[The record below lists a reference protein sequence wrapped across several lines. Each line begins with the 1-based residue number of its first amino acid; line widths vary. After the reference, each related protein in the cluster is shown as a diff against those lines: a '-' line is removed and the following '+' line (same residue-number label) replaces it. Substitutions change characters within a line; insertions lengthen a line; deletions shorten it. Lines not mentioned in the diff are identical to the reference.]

1 MPGWI
6 GSRFECG
13 SGPVCQ
19 DATACDVQNT
29 HVMTNSPER
38 PYRRLTLSFADKKI
52 AGVCGGIAEYFGVD
66 ANMVR
71 LIAVLLALFGGSGLL
86 IYLVAWIM
94 MPKP

>member
-6 GSRFECG
+6 GSRFEVVPDRGVPGCDCL
-13 SGPVCQ
+13 PVQ
-19 DATACDVQNT
+19 KT

-38 PYRRLTLSFADKKI
+38 PYRRLTLSVTDKKI
-52 AGVCGGIAEYFGVD
+52 AGVCGGIAEYFGID